1 MRSRARSQEFYHC
14 RKEERVYNGCVFE
27 KLVRPVLLSLVS
39 SLTQS

>member
-1 MRSRARSQEFYHC
+1 MRPCLHPQEFYHC